1 MLMKI
6 CCACLSLAVL
16 FVLSAADLHAQNNAM
31 NIPSGSWVDCGN
43 NSALNANNI
52 RTLECWIKFGNLSN
66 DQEIMSRSIA
76 GTGIELLIYTGN
88 LAMYCM
94 KDGSNYAFTSYPM
107 SNFSL
112 NTWYHIAATWDGA
125 TGTTLAIYVNGVKV
139 TGAPTSVGSLATGP
153 TNPTGTF
160 RMGDWSDAAHR
171 YLIGTI
177 DEARVWST
185 QRSASQIKAGMY
197 GTTDPASPGLIAYYQ
212 FNEASGTATNATG
225 VTALDGT
232 LNGTAARVTSPVQYS
247 QNMLNFDGVD
257 DVVVAPANSAY
268 DLSSG
273 TVELW
278 AQPTALNA
286 VHQTLFG
293 VRGAGGSRYSFH
305 MDNAH
310 IGMWNSGGYLTL
322 SYVFVNNTWYH
333 LNFVMSST
341 NTEVYV
347 NGTDVGGIPEGPGTA
362 IGQAL
367 RIGGTETSGENFT
380 GNIEEVRLWN
390 FQMTPTQVNT
400 YMNTSLTGAESGLV
414 AWYPFD
420 EGVPGSTNSGL
431 TNAIDYSPTN
441 NNAVLNNFALSGA
454 TSNFSLATIGTL
466 PVTFGYFRGAPSGD
480 NVLLTW
486 QTAQEQNSSSFVVE
500 RSTDNQHYSDLG
512 AVAASGNS
520 AAPVSYSFTDN
531 SPNTGSNYYRL
542 REVDLDGKSMYSVT
556 VQVTMAAVAGRA
568 LRTYPNPARETLN
581 YAVSGLRGEGQ
592 VLVTDLS
599 GRLMMS
605 RSVSLDPGTNSL
617 ETGSLPAG
625 SYLLRVVPASGSPVV
640 TKFQVV
646 K

>member
-6 CCACLSLAVL
+6 LFTCLSMTVL
-16 FVLSAADLHAQNNAM
+16 FVLSAASLRAQNNAM
-31 NIPSGSWVDCGN
+31 NIPTASWVDCGN

-52 RTLECWIKFGNLSN
+52 KTLECWIKFGNLSN

-76 GTGIELLIYTGN
+76 GVGIELLVYGGN

-107 SNFSL
+107 TNFTL

-139 TGAPTSVGSLATGP
+139 SGAPTSAGSLATGP
-153 TNPTGTF
+153 ANPTGTF
-160 RMGDWSDAAHR
+160 KMGDWSDATHR

-177 DEARVWST
+177 DEARVWSI
-185 QRSASQIKAGMY
+185 QRTAAQIKAGMY
-197 GTTDPASPGLIAYYQ
+197 GTVATNSPGLIAYYQ
-212 FNEASGTATNATG
+212 FNEASGAAVNATG
-225 VTALDGT
+225 VTALNGT
-232 LNGTAARVTSPVQYS
+232 LNGTAARVASPVQYS

-257 DVVVAPANSAY
+257 DVVVAPAKGAY

-278 AQPTALNA
+278 AQPTAINT
-286 VHQTLFG
+286 VHQTVFG

-305 MDNAH
+305 LDNSH
-310 IGMWNSGGYLTL
+310 VGMWNSGGYLTL
-322 SYVFVNNTWYH
+322 NYTFNNNTWYH

-347 NGTDVGGIPEGPGTA
+347 NGIDIGGIPQGPGTA
-362 IGQAL
+362 TGQAL
-367 RIGGTETSGENFT
+367 RIGGTETAGENFT
-380 GNIEEVRLWN
+380 GNIEDVRLWN
-390 FQMTPTQVNT
+390 FQMTPAQVTT
-400 YMNTSLTGAESGLV
+400 YMNTSLTGAETGLI

-420 EGVPGSTNSGL
+420 EGAPGGTNSGL
-431 TNAIDYSPTN
+431 TYAIDYSPTS
-441 NNAVLNNFALSGA
+441 NNAVLNNFALSGT
-454 TSNFSLATIGTL
+454 TSNFALATTGTL
-466 PVTFGYFRGAPSGD
+466 PVTFRYFKGAPSGD

-486 QTAQEQNSSSFVVE
+486 QTALEQNSSSFIVE
-500 RSTDNQHYSDLG
+500 RSTDNQHYAELG
-512 AVAASGNS
+512 TVAASGNS
-520 AAPVSYSFTDN
+520 SAPVNYSYTDN
-531 SPNTGSNYYRL
+531 SPVTGPNYYRL
-542 REVDLDGKSMYSVT
+542 REVDLDGKSMYSAT
-556 VQVTMAAVAGRA
+556 VQVNMIAGAGRT

-581 YAVSGLRGEGQ
+581 YVISGLKGAGQ
-592 VLVTDLS
+592 VMVTDLS

-605 RSVSLDPGTNSL
+605 RSVQLDSGSNSL

-625 SYLLRVVPASGSPVV
+625 SYLLRVVPASGSPVI
-640 TKFQVV
+640 TQFQVI